1 VMNLRDWL
9 PRASDYLARAD
20 LSGVLGWRPDE
31 TFCVALLA
39 QGEYNMNY
47 LVRQGERAWVLR
59 VNVGTQIG
67 RADQILY
74 EYRALR
80 LLEPTGVTP
89 RPFYVDDSRERLE
102 YDVLLME
109 YLPGEALDYRR
120 DLEAA
125 ARLFARIHSQP
136 VAPEENHLIRE
147 ERPLSMTYEECSRL
161 LPIYLESDLA
171 DPALRDY
178 LREVLGW
185 AGLAGAI

>member
-1 VMNLRDWL
+1 M
-9 PRASDYLARAD
+9 
-20 LSGVLGWRPDE
+20 
-31 TFCVALLA
+31 LL
-39 QGEYNMNY
+39 
-47 LVRQGERAWVLR
+47 
-59 VNVGTQIG
+59 I
-67 RADQILY
+67 
-74 EYRALR
+74 
-80 LLEPTGVTP
+80 
-89 RPFYVDDSRERLE
+89 
-102 YDVLLME
+102 E